1 MRAQRLQGQSPQS
14 PQSPPA
20 PRGEYEM
27 TGLPNQDGV
36 VSGNGARVSVPAG
49 SGGGMSDFY
58 AEINSLQDAIQEFD
72 SNVARISDM
81 HSRSLNA
88 MDDALTQQNAAVL
101 DELVANTR
109 MLSNQLRNRI
119 QALAKQPTPPGQD
132 ARIRQNQTQLVRTRF
147 MEVLQRYQ
155 EMERDYRARYRQ
167 RVERQFKIVKPDAT
181 PEEISAVVDD
191 DDGQGGQ
198 VFAQALTSTTRY
210 RESRLAYNE
219 VQERHQDIRKIEN
232 TLAEL
237 ATLFNDMDTL
247 VLQQGEAIDQIEQ
260 SATRVEHDTEQ
271 GLKQTEIAVKHA
283 RSARKKRW
291 ICFFIFLLVIAI
303 LAIVLGVVFGKK

>member
-1 MRAQRLQGQSPQS
+1 
-14 PQSPPA
+14 
-20 PRGEYEM
+20 M

-58 AEINSLQDAIQEFD
+58 AEVNFSYSSPRFREILSRRWALQINSLQDAIQEFD

-132 ARIRQNQTQLVRTRF
+132 ARIRQNQVSSYYVGRKYPAEGLTLG
-147 MEVLQRYQ
+147 
-155 EMERDYRARYRQ
+155 RA
-167 RVERQFKIVKPDAT
+167 DAT
-181 PEEISAVVDD
+181 
-191 DDGQGGQ
+191 
-198 VFAQALTSTTRY
+198 
-210 RESRLAYNE
+210 
-219 VQERHQDIRKIEN
+219 
-232 TLAEL
+232 
-237 ATLFNDMDTL
+237 
-247 VLQQGEAIDQIEQ
+247 
-260 SATRVEHDTEQ
+260 
-271 GLKQTEIAVKHA
+271 
-283 RSARKKRW
+283 
-291 ICFFIFLLVIAI
+291 C
-303 LAIVLGVVFGKK
+303 